1 MGDVVAAHIKNLL
14 FGDTPAALVKV
25 AHVARAVCV
34 TIARRADTGDAA
46 EPAGAIGGDLT
57 PSRERGHIFVDEF
70 DFFVDG
76 FGALVERRGRLGD
89 AGGEKEQNQDGSEGI
104 SRRHREDGS
113 QVPRPIR
120 PRHTLQGGR
129 RGLPP
134 LPNDVE
140 FRIFRMPRRPTVSHS
155 RQFRGLY
162 MAFPSDSDILHLKIE
177 AQARDIERLTTAQAL
192 VENALDGI
200 TLVSMENRLVYAN
213 TSFKAMCGYGH
224 DAVGRSLADFYSPEE
239 LDRLTREVVP
249 ELLGKGTWSG
259 TLEVRRPDGST
270 WMGQTS
276 AFVVRDAAGAPT
288 GMAAFFRDVTAQLE
302 AEQARERLQEE
313 LIQAQQRALRA
324 LGTPLLPI
332 ADRVLAMPLIGD
344 IDAERAQQIME
355 TLLDGITRHQAATV
369 ILDITGVKVMDTAA
383 ADALVGA
390 ARGARLL
397 GAEVVMT
404 GTSPKVARTLVDLGA
419 DLRGIVTRGA
429 LQSGIAWALARNHG

>member
-1 MGDVVAAHIKNLL
+1 
-14 FGDTPAALVKV
+14 
-25 AHVARAVCV
+25 
-34 TIARRADTGDAA
+34 
-46 EPAGAIGGDLT
+46 
-57 PSRERGHIFVDEF
+57 
-70 DFFVDG
+70 
-76 FGALVERRGRLGD
+76 
-89 AGGEKEQNQDGSEGI
+89 
-104 SRRHREDGS
+104 
-113 QVPRPIR
+113 
-120 PRHTLQGGR
+120 
-129 RGLPP
+129 
-134 LPNDVE
+134 
-140 FRIFRMPRRPTVSHS
+140 
-155 RQFRGLY
+155 